1 MNIRNWSYLGLSVQN
16 RDGSFLTVPCT
27 GHKVNVNTV
36 GGDINMGLELKM
48 RLLKLGMKQIDM
60 LVILRKK
67 KEENP
72 DAFQKV
78 ILEPSYISRALRGE
92 PGERFDRLRE
102 VIDQTLA
109 EKEAQRAAQ
118 NTINEMQMRPFL

>member
-1 MNIRNWSYLGLSVQN
+1 
-16 RDGSFLTVPCT
+16 
-27 GHKVNVNTV
+27 
-36 GGDINMGLELKM
+36 MGLELKM